1 MNVISTLISRTDNGD
16 VLGTFDGILLP
27 YKEGEKFELSLEASS
42 PSELYE
48 VIEVLSDNIYINK
61 TNLETQ
67 YTIVRVIRVFPV
79 DKIFK

>member
-1 MNVISTLISRTDNGD
+1 MNTTTTIISRSDTGD

-27 YKEGEKFELSLEASS
+27 YKEDEKFELSLNAVA
-42 PSELYE
+42 PPKLY
-48 VIEVLSDNIYINK
+48 VVVEVLFDNIYINK
-61 TNLETQ
+61 VFDETQ